1 MAQYERLEAD
11 APELEFRSFLGD
23 ENQQRGPTNQTA
35 PSRGWS
41 DQSRGGPAPIWSID
55 YYQKW
60 FDVDTV
66 TVLARITHT
75 MNPFSADPSPFTGPP
90 ASQPPFA
97 FLPSSTDSKPDLY
110 GPFWTLTTVIFALYV
125 FSSFAASITSY
136 LSAKPFE
143 YDFALLSIG
152 VSLVY
157 AYGFGTPFAVWGA
170 LRYLGTEWSIVEG
183 IAVWGYAMAVWIP
196 TAVSSRIP
204 HIHSHKRVI
213 NLGSDTAVYHTWNQ
227 IIDAV
232 PDLRHYASSLFQYYD
247 GNVYPVLASADQKPA
262 RLIIVAL
269 AILHAAIALTFKIP
283 SRGLAQPRTQ
293 PEFSF
298 EADLADGA
306 TQTWLGV
313 PVKRH
318 D

>member
-1 MAQYERLEAD
+1 
-11 APELEFRSFLGD
+11 
-23 ENQQRGPTNQTA
+23 
-35 PSRGWS
+35 
-41 DQSRGGPAPIWSID
+41 
-55 YYQKW
+55 
-60 FDVDTV
+60 
-66 TVLARITHT
+66 

-136 LSAKPFE
+136 LSAN
-143 YDFALLSIG
+143 
-152 VSLVY
+152 LVY

-196 TAVSSRIP
+196 TAALCIIPIPILRWVLVGLAFGSSGWYITR
-204 HIHSHKRVI
+204 
-213 NLGSDTAVYHTWNQ
+213 
-227 IIDAV
+227 
-232 PDLRHYASSLFQYYD
+232 
-247 GNVYPVLASADQKPA
+247 NVYPVLASADQKPA

>member
-196 TAVSSRIP
+196 TAALCIIPIPILRWVLVGLAFGSSGWYITR
-204 HIHSHKRVI
+204 
-213 NLGSDTAVYHTWNQ
+213 
-227 IIDAV
+227 
-232 PDLRHYASSLFQYYD
+232 
-247 GNVYPVLASADQKPA
+247 NVYPVLASADQKPA

>member
-23 ENQQRGPTNQTA
+23 ESQQQGAAAQAA
-35 PSRGWS
+35 PSRGWA

-55 YYQKW
+55 YYQRW

-66 TVLARITHT
+66 TVLARIIHSF
-75 MNPFSADPSPFTGPP
+75 NPFSADPSPFTGPP
-90 ASQPPFA
+90 ASQPPLA

-157 AYGFGTPFAVWGA
+157 AYGIGTPFAVWGA

-183 IAVWGYAMAVWIP
+183 IAIWGYAMAVWIP
-196 TAVSSRIP
+196 VAALCIVPIP
-204 HIHSHKRVI
+204 I
-213 NLGSDTAVYHTWNQ
+213 
-227 IIDAV
+227 
-232 PDLRHYASSLFQYYD
+232 LRWVLVGLAFGCSGWYITR
-247 GNVYPVLASADQKPA
+247 NVYPVLASADQKPA

-269 AILHAAIALTFKIP
+269 AVLHAAIALTFKVLFFSYYIV
-283 SRGLAQPRTQ
+283 
-293 PEFSF
+293 PEIGGKDPIGGSDPTKNTTRVF
-298 EADLADGA
+298 L
-306 TQTWLGV
+306 
-313 PVKRH
+313 
-318 D
+318 

>member
-23 ENQQRGPTNQTA
+23 ENQQRGTTNQTA

-196 TAVSSRIP
+196 TAALCIIPIPILRWVLVGLAFGSSGWYITR
-204 HIHSHKRVI
+204 
-213 NLGSDTAVYHTWNQ
+213 
-227 IIDAV
+227 
-232 PDLRHYASSLFQYYD
+232 
-247 GNVYPVLASADQKPA
+247 NVYPVLASADQKPA

-269 AILHAAIALTFKIP
+269 AILHAAIALTFKAEKIP

>member
-1 MAQYERLEAD
+1 MHPSLSLDHSLETKISSED
-11 APELEFRSFLGD
+11 DQSD
-23 ENQQRGPTNQTA
+23 A

-90 ASQPPFA
+90 ASQPPLRSYPHRRTQNPTFTA
-97 FLPSSTDSKPDLY
+97 RSGRLRP
-110 GPFWTLTTVIFALYV
+110 
-125 FSSFAASITSY
+125 Y

-196 TAVSSRIP
+196 TAALCIIPIPILRWVLVGLAFGSSGWYITR
-204 HIHSHKRVI
+204 
-213 NLGSDTAVYHTWNQ
+213 
-227 IIDAV
+227 
-232 PDLRHYASSLFQYYD
+232 
-247 GNVYPVLASADQKPA
+247 NVYPVLASADQKPA